1 MLVINNN
8 FMKIAKENPTTSS
21 IILAEIYQTPSIKI
35 TPMGYSLDFKVDGR
49 DIFEWDSNK
58 ISEEHIIELQK
69 VLKKIRD
76 SYR

>member
-35 TPMGYSLDFKVDGR
+35 TPMSYELDFIVDGR
-49 DIFEWDSNK
+49 DMEWNSTK
-58 ISEEHIIELQK
+58 EIPEEYIIELQK